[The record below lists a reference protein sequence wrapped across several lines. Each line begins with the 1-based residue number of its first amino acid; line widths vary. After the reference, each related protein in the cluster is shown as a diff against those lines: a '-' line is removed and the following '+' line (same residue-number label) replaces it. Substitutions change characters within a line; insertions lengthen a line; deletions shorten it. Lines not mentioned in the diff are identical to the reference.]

1 MRQIRQPK
9 KQQGVAL
16 IIALVITT
24 VAVSLASVAMY
35 RQRIQIRLSANISS
49 LEQAY
54 QYAIGMEDWSKK
66 ILEKD
71 FKDNPKVDSLSEDW
85 HVALPPIPIQGGAL
99 IGQLHD
105 LQGRINLNSLLMK
118 YPATSRRT
126 ATTGAGGVGGG
137 KVNNGNNG
145 NTANNRQPNRKIIKT
160 ESLIHERLTALIASV
175 DNEQTLGPPE
185 NFVDTLWDWIDA
197 KDEERQGG
205 AESGYYQSLDVP
217 YMAANAPLMDVSEL
231 LLLKDLNKE
240 IVDKLKPLVSTL
252 PRDTRINLNTA
263 PMEVLEAIGF
273 DATTASA
280 IKKARDETPFENI
293 NDFWNLEEVKTL
305 FAPNSEMSDKKA
317 NYAQTLS
324 VTTEYFLLQGK
335 VTINNTRLFINSV
348 LERKRGKVRVI
359 RRDYGNPS

>member
-1 MRQIRQPK
+1 MRQTTQPK

-71 FKDNPKVDSLSEDW
+71 FKDNPRVDSLSEDW

-118 YPATSRRT
+118 YRPLSRRT
-126 ATTGAGGVGGG
+126 GATGVGGG
-137 KVNNGNNG
+137 SGGKTSNG
-145 NTANNRQPNRKIIKT
+145 NTANNRQPDRKVIKT
-160 ESLIHERLTALIASV
+160 ESLIHERLTALIARI

-197 KDEERQGG
+197 KDDERQGG

-252 PRDTRINLNTA
+252 PKDTRINVNTA

-273 DATTASA
+273 DATTAGA

-293 NDFWNLEEVKTL
+293 NDFWNLDEVKAL
-305 FAPNSEMSDKKA
+305 FALHSEMGDKKA

-324 VTTEYFLLQGK
+324 ITTEYFLLQGK
-335 VTINNTRLFINSV
+335 VNINNTRLFINSV

>member
-1 MRQIRQPK
+1 MRQTTQPK

-35 RQRIQIRLSANISS
+35 RQRIQIRLSGNISN

-54 QYAIGMEDWSKK
+54 QYAVGMEDWSKK

-71 FKDNPKVDSLSEDW
+71 FKDNPNVDSLKEDW
-85 HVALPPIPIQGGAL
+85 HIALPPIPIQGGAL

-118 YPATSRRT
+118 YAPLSRSRQPAV
-126 ATTGAGGVGGG
+126 AGQGGG
-137 KVNNGNNG
+137 KRGNNS
-145 NTANNRQPNRKIIKT
+145 NSPNNNQPAVKVIKT
-160 ESLIHERLTALIASV
+160 EPLIHQRLTALITTI
-175 DNEQTLGPPE
+175 DKEQVLGPPE
-185 NFVDTLWDWIDA
+185 NFVDILWDWIDA

-205 AESGYYQSLDVP
+205 AESGYYQSLEVP

-231 LLLKDLNKE
+231 LLLKDLSKE

-252 PRDTRINLNTA
+252 PKDTRINLNTA

-273 DATTASA
+273 DATTATA

-305 FAPNSEMSDKKA
+305 FSPNSEMGDKKA
-317 NYAQTLS
+317 NYAQTLGI
-324 VTTEYFLLQGK
+324 TTEYFLLQGK
-335 VTINNTRLFINSV
+335 VNINNTRIFINTI
-348 LERKRGKVRVI
+348 LERKKGKVRVI